1 MINDQKGYI
10 SFVRGENPYTF
21 PYRIYPS
28 EFATDNTFP
37 AIKYPSYQ
45 MNLKKIGHEDK
56 KRILSLYLTKIG
68 QCNNCGKCQ
77 YCCYKYIREMPNFE
91 NMESFGYTLLQN
103 PLESLIISYPNDNLK
118 KALKDI
124 TKESSSTS
132 SSSSQSSTSSSSSQS
147 SKGGKNTS
155 SNLEIESVLEPL
167 SSSENEIVLDPK
179 DLTGKKGLNRIMNF
193 IDENSPPKKGSYEYK
208 QSTLDKYGKIFSKEL
223 IGQYDLKY
231 ILF

>member
-1 MINDQKGYI
+1 
-10 SFVRGENPYTF
+10 
-21 PYRIYPS
+21 
-28 EFATDNTFP
+28 
-37 AIKYPSYQ
+37 
-45 MNLKKIGHEDK
+45 
-56 KRILSLYLTKIG
+56 
-68 QCNNCGKCQ
+68 
-77 YCCYKYIREMPNFE
+77 MPNFE

>member
-1 MINDQKGYI
+1 MNKKPINDK
-10 SFVRGENPYTF
+10 
-21 PYRIYPS
+21 
-28 EFATDNTFP
+28 
-37 AIKYPSYQ
+37 
-45 MNLKKIGHEDK
+45 DK
-56 KRILSLYLTKIG
+56 NRILSLYLNTIG
-68 QCNNCGKCQ
+68 NCNSCGICQ
-77 YCCYKYIREMPNFE
+77 ACAYKYIILYLRNKNFAVTTKTGLKREMPNFE

-155 SNLEIESVLEPL
+155 SNLEIETDLEPL

-223 IGQYDLKY
+223 IGQFSSKIKCILDHIVLLQKEKY
-231 ILF
+231 RKALY